1 MKKWLFGLLFVTI
14 LWAGVCQAAQ
24 YTLTEHWYF
33 TSETVCVV
41 WTHDEIGIM
50 FEVKLIWVETG
61 HEYQLGETAE
71 CSYVVIAPRVGHFDV
86 AVRARDQVGNH
97 SLWAISID
105 PAVVVNGEPWR
116 LYFRMA
122 PPGKPIIS
130 KQKEDVYYVKNQVKN
145 AIFCPITVTRRYW
158 VSAFLLS
165 QCRGAKLRFSIG

>member
-1 MKKWLFGLLFVTI
+1 MRKMIFGLFFVTI
-14 LWAGVCQAAQ
+14 LWAGMCQAAQ

-33 TSETVCVV
+33 TNETVCVI
-41 WTHDEIGIM
+41 WTHDEIGVV

-71 CSYVVIAPRVGHFDV
+71 CSYMVSAPRVGHFDV
-86 AVRARDQVGNH
+86 AVRARDQAGNH
-97 SLWAISID
+97 SLWSISID

-130 KQKEDVYYVKNQVKN
+130 KKEEGICYVKNQVKN
-145 AIFCPITVTRRYW
+145 TVFCPIIVTRRCW
-158 VSAFLLS
+158 LLALLLS
-165 QCRGAKLRFSIG
+165 RR